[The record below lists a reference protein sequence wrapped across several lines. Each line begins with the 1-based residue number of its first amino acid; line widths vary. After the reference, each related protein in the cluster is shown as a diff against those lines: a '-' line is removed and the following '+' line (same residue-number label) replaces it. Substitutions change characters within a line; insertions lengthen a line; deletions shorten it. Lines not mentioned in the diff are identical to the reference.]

1 MSVYRF
7 IDRDTE
13 KEVELSAEEVIEDL
27 QTDGEDLISLVIELL
42 STLDDW
48 QLSQIKDKLE
58 VI

>member
-7 IDRDTE
+7 IYRDTE